1 MNTIIIM
8 LAASLTWNVNA
19 QESEEYEGRQNTM
32 QAIEAAPG
40 LTIEAVTGWTIKE
53 LKTRLDRLDRVYM
66 NETKTESGR
75 VKWHG
80 PRVNTFDDTN
90 ACITVVTYEDGF
102 KFTEPFTIKKPQSL
116 ADRMER
122 QRKLNEALE
131 KRRLSKLPPALR
143 EVEKARAK
151 AAATTNEVTATF
163 SPDK

>member
-1 MNTIIIM
+1 MKTIIIM

-19 QESEEYEGRQNTM
+19 QESEDYEGLQNTL
-32 QAIEAAPG
+32 QAIEAA
-40 LTIEAVTGWTIKE
+40 TGWTIEE
-53 LKTRLDRLDRVYM
+53 LKTGLDRLDRMYM

-116 ADRMER
+116 ADRMESE
-122 QRKLNEALE
+122 RKRKEALE
-131 KRRLSKLPPALR
+131 KRRLSKLPPALQ

-163 SPDK
+163 SPEK

>member
-1 MNTIIIM
+1 MKTIIIM

-19 QESEEYEGRQNTM
+19 QESEDYEGLQNTL
-32 QAIEAAPG
+32 QAIEAA
-40 LTIEAVTGWTIKE
+40 TGWTIEE
-53 LKTRLDRLDRVYM
+53 LKTGLDRLDRMYM

-102 KFTEPFTIKKPQSL
+102 KFTEPFTVKKPLSL
-116 ADRMER
+116 ADRMEIE
-122 QRKLNEALE
+122 RKRKEALE

-163 SPDK
+163 SPEK

>member
-1 MNTIIIM
+1 MKTIIIM
-8 LAASLTWNVNA
+8 LAASLTWNVNE
-19 QESEEYEGRQNTM
+19 QESENYEGLKNTL
-32 QAIEAAPG
+32 QA
-40 LTIEAVTGWTIKE
+40 IEAVTGWTIKE

-116 ADRMER
+116 ADRMESE
-122 QRKLNEALE
+122 RKRKEALE

-163 SPDK
+163 SPEK

>member
-1 MNTIIIM
+1 MKTIIIM

-19 QESEEYEGRQNTM
+19 QESEDYEGLQNTL
-32 QAIEAAPG
+32 QAIEAA
-40 LTIEAVTGWTIKE
+40 TGWTIEE
-53 LKTRLDRLDRVYM
+53 LKTGLDRLDRMYM

-102 KFTEPFTIKKPQSL
+102 KFTEPFTVKKPLSL
-116 ADRMER
+116 ADRMESE
-122 QRKLNEALE
+122 RKRKEALE
-131 KRRLSKLPPALR
+131 KRRLSKLPPALQ

-163 SPDK
+163 SPEK

>member
-1 MNTIIIM
+1 MKTIIIM

-19 QESEEYEGRQNTM
+19 QKSEDYEGIQNTL
-32 QAIEAAPG
+32 QAIEAA
-40 LTIEAVTGWTIKE
+40 TGWTIKE

-163 SPDK
+163 SPEK